1 MSIEMPEGLQW
12 LSYLA
17 GASWPKGDEDALFA
31 LGDDWKSASK
41 DLHDLIEALHVACNT
56 AQVSYSGDGADKM
69 KKQFDQFF
77 AGDQSVEKLAE
88 QLEQLGESVRQC
100 GTQTE
105 YAKLQI
111 IITLAILAAEIAYAL
126 ATLWGAWAVPAM
138 EAEAAGVC
146 QLIGQR
152 LITFLAN
159 RATRLAQMPMWKLA
173 AITGVEQAAIGLGAD
188 ALAQGIQLGKGHR
201 DSFDVKQM
209 VISGAVGGI
218 SGAVAAPVGSMIGK
232 RLGNWVGHDSMTWW
246 KAGGIAIGAGIPA
259 GVVGAG
265 AGIVANGVFTGQWEF
280 DPAAILGGVGGGLVG
295 GVHGVAGHAQSIGM
309 ARGGYTGLSV
319 PPPVGAD
326 GSHERPDPRVV
337 EVNEG
342 DSGSSRPSSL
352 YDGDSGN
359 HRSPSVHSTSDRSS
373 TAPADNTTTH
383 SDSTT
388 RNGRPN
394 TAETN
399 GKTETNNSAAQQN
412 NGSQQNNNSTRS
424 TDRSQSTNQS
434 QSNSGSGRSNG
445 TAPAPQPAT
454 SSHVEGQTTQQPATR
469 TGIDPNS
476 SASQPPPQSVHAQ
489 STDSPVP
496 PATSQTHSAAT
507 SNLEGNSNNSTT
519 STAQSQTSVEQ
530 PRNDAST
537 SSPIPQS
544 AHVENI
550 TESPVPPPSA
560 QSSTGIR
567 ADGPP
572 AQPVTANTNVPP
584 SSTPPPVPSSR
595 SEAPLPPPSVTD
607 KSSVQSSPQSPR
619 PSISSV
625 GDGSAR
631 PLITA
636 GVRTDPIP
644 NTQRAST
651 SSAVTVESQFRQVEP
666 AQGPQD
672 HLATPKQPE
681 ASLETSREPATS
693 NETPQGSN
701 APKGP
706 ETSLGSAR
714 DSSDFPTPK
723 REDPVPQPSDSIS
736 PEQRPQPQPISEKPP
751 AALEF
756 VPHDD
761 FDPTPQQA
769 AALPG
774 HRLERLPTGG
784 DGLFR
789 AIDHVT
795 GGKLGPEGT
804 REKFVQAL
812 QQRKDNLI
820 GKFVPDDP
828 DFREAARE
836 IARID
841 ANLRDY
847 PDHPDRR
854 AWETEREFH
863 RQDLELERSLAFDLQ
878 HEQLSQPGPHHNQL
892 GDFLLSAGADANDL
906 HLVVVDRDGTMTH
919 FGPQDRPEH
928 ILVRADETGD
938 NYHVA
943 EPIAR
948 HPDDPSTHP
957 GDGARIDP
965 PARTETAVP
974 PRDSSPLP
982 PEIVVGDPTP
992 QQAPWPQHWAPVPD
1006 RTDPLFTTV
1015 ARILGLP
1022 DATHVRSGITDH
1034 LNRLE
1039 QQETSWRAT
1048 IEEERRQNRVD
1059 ETQWQSELE
1068 RRQQFENW
1076 LDEQRNTAAAPPT
1089 PPTRDTVDRDLHLA
1103 ASAFGMNVVV
1113 QHSDGLGAEHAFVPG
1128 QRNVFLRYA
1137 STGEFEIGVTPEGNL
1152 FAAHRHPSPPA
1163 PLSSV
1168 IDQVVPRSEIPPP
1181 LNRVLASP
1189 QTPLLDGAALA
1200 PHYTGEGRP
1209 IAVKS
1214 QLDPIPDAKPLAV
1227 QERLPYHTPVRHMS
1241 PAELENHRLFVHEGR
1256 LFRAADGRLFDT
1268 TQIASARE
1276 GGDAR
1281 AIFVMDEFGN
1291 LYAGDQELGSLHHS
1305 SFLGGRTVTGAGE
1318 IEVRDGRLV
1327 VLSDRS
1333 GHYLPRGEL
1342 NDYAV
1347 DLLRRQGL
1355 SLDENFTRL
1364 GFDNQP
1370 RERFGEVDREQAELT
1385 RRQIALDA
1393 AAEAL
1398 SRKENALDR
1407 AGTPDDPDARRIVQA
1422 RRELLNDEQ
1431 NQLNRWK
1438 AGLDQ
1443 GIVQPELRDQVV
1455 AHPNPTGPNDR
1466 ITPPRP
1472 PLGLDGTNPAADR
1485 TAAWWRDTGE
1495 SWWNNLRF
1503 DDLSPAYQHGLVT
1516 DFPGLR
1522 NSEGIPAA
1530 VRNTLNTTYIQHE
1543 IQRLDKI
1550 ADGSSLSSNERRQ
1563 LNNLKAVLTD
1573 LNTADIDSAIA
1584 AHRAGTAQP
1593 ATHLLSFDQDAQG
1606 RRGREVI
1613 GFGPVD
1619 AATTVHWQ
1627 APPNASLG
1635 SAGHAVAHA
1644 AQQHV
1649 ETARTQPHHA
1659 TVMWVDNDSTRGAS
1673 GPSRLVS
1680 KLFSGPPDP
1689 TPGRLGTAIAEFTG
1703 QHPAARVHVSAPE
1716 PLAKSL
1722 APHVDSNSVTVHS
1735 GRAAGAGHRLFG
1747 NESVHSAESHG
1758 GAPDLATNRPDRG
1771 TETADGSS
1779 VRRTPDQPDP
1789 ITTTVDPG
1797 SDFRGQVR
1805 PLTVGDTGPVRGLE
1819 AGHLNDCGPLALNE
1833 LVRLNNSPVIHPP
1846 EGPVGLAGMSAEEIQ
1861 RAAGA
1866 PLQHFGGHDRVAE
1879 HLRGLGDG
1887 ATALVVDTYHGP
1899 ADQYGVGAHA
1909 YVLINDHGSI
1919 TVRDPSTGAD
1929 RPFIAQTPA
1938 HVQDTHAVLYTD
1950 TGQPHTVD
1958 TGSTRPLPDVRVGAI
1973 DSGPRHDTFGVREF
1987 LERFGGTEYPPGTVM
2002 YFPTPTPG
2010 MLRIQFG
2017 DDHHVLLTT
2026 DVNSPPP
2033 EVNRRTVDDFW
2044 NHIRANHDEMGLT
2057 DVTVA
2062 QPAHFGDQ
2070 SRRIWD
2076 VSDLKVELVANG
2088 FDSKTSIKFHDGDHR
2103 QTAIVRKDGNIEIRE
2118 SGAEQGPPSR
2128 IVSRTEFETILDRH
2142 DVQSAEVTL
2151 PVPESWHR
2159 VAPGQDN
2166 LFPTLTRI
2174 LNEADPTQLRREVA
2188 VHLQENQ
2195 DFYAGY
2201 ISSDHLDSL
2210 WSNPENH
2217 QDPNF
2222 PAWAASQRPEI
2233 LKYEISKLY
2242 HESGGTGY
2250 HYAGPAKMEFALYGA
2265 TWAKQMN
2272 ITTLDPH
2279 LPRNEVPNFPGRPQ
2293 IFLRRAEDGAY
2304 EVGMN
2309 RDGTMFSVVRP
2320 DMHVTPDEPPT
2331 ISMEMI
2337 PKPLTKMLAGGPEPL
2352 LEGAALQ
2359 KRYLGEQRPMVPKS
2373 ILEQRGSAADFA
2385 EHPIRHYHTPIHYMD
2400 SAEREMHRLFIG
2412 PDGRL
2417 YNARDG
2423 YPFDTTDHP
2432 NTIFVMDEFANLY
2445 AAEKKTG
2452 LIQHS
2457 SFFGGRTITGAGF
2470 IGARDGYL
2478 TEIMD
2483 SSGHYMPDSQM
2494 NDYAIAAL
2502 KTQGLRISGSFEH
2515 KYMNRDGHWVARD
2528 PEVEAQIQQNALA
2541 RAERILADGPTPTR
2555 PFKIYR
2561 TEQAQDQL
2569 TWNDFPPGTT
2579 ISFRGDDLA
2588 TTATVTNDQNFQVI
2602 DRPLDGSHR
2611 EQQYHAD
2618 PAMLQDL
2625 ISARDVET
2633 VKVEQPEFPPR
2644 TAQHDESTIT
2654 TNSLLEALPTIH
2666 EEPRTALPPGF
2677 DQHLNNCAPLAL
2689 HELITATGSTV
2700 ARLPEHPVGLDGM
2713 AAAEFQ
2719 HLAGAPLQSFTNHQA
2734 IGRHLTD
2741 LGPGATALV
2750 VDTYRGP
2757 ADQHGVGAH
2766 AYLITNEH
2774 GTITVKDPST
2784 GAQHP
2789 LREHTSAPV
2798 DTVHAVIYDA
2808 GGQPHTVEQVV
2819 AHPLPTARI
2828 GAGNE
2833 RTGSFGIEEF
2843 LTKFEGSEYPVST
2856 KLHLQGP
2863 DLEAT
2868 ATFTNDDHVM
2878 VDDLHDPA
2886 NPPALHTI
2894 DDFWSMLR
2902 SDHEAMGLDHVEV
2915 FQPALQGDTGDR
2927 VQEIS
2932 YVTEKLSRN
2941 EFTTGTILELH
2952 SDTTDSV
2959 AIVRRDGAFDL
2970 HDLRAE
2976 PVTPPPTISRPEFE
2990 TLISDHE
2997 VHSAKV
3003 TLPVPDSWHRISSA
3017 DEQLFPTLARI
3028 LNAEDPAAVRQ
3039 DLANYL
3045 RRHPGHFTP
3054 LITND
3059 RLDSQANDPAN
3070 RANPR
3075 FEGRLQDQ
3083 RAALLGREISKLLTS
3098 AESTGSRAIGP
3109 GRAEFLLMAAA
3120 TQHQMNI
3127 TTLDPNGPRVNLNFG
3142 RSKPTI
3148 FLRRPEGGGYEV
3160 GVTETGNIFSTVQ
3173 PSLPRIFEES
3183 GDLIP
3188 PDQIPKPLTEMLAG
3202 GPEPLLEGAAIDKRY
3217 LGERRPLVPRSELPE
3232 RGDVADFAEDPLTH
3246 FHTPIHYMDAAERE
3260 AHRRF
3265 VGPDGRLYNAHD
3277 GRVFDTGGSTS
3288 WIFVMDE
3295 FGNLYSAGKE
3305 TGLIQHSSFVGGHPI
3320 FGGGFMQVVAGRVT
3334 DITDSS
3340 GHYMPNSQ
3348 MNDYA
3353 IALLRAQGLQ
3363 LDENFARTYL
3373 DTQGEFRTRDRDLE
3387 DRIQEAALARAERI
3401 LTDGPTPTRPFLIH
3415 RIEESYSYLEWDDF
3429 RPGTKITFHDEDFV
3443 TTAIAREDHTFRVT
3457 DRSRDGSSHARTYD
3471 ADVDTMLDLVV
3482 DRDIETVKIEKP
3494 EYPPRPGASE
3504 STTDLTALREALPE
3518 VTDPPPTR
3526 PAADDN
3532 LVNEC
3537 AQLTLS
3543 AVVDLTGSQ
3552 VVRVPEGPV
3561 GLNGMDVT
3569 AFERAAG
3576 ASLEHFRDHGD
3587 IASHLF
3593 RLGDGAVAVVVDSY
3607 WAPAD
3612 EHGVGA
3618 HAYLI
3623 VNDDRDMVVVDP
3635 TKNEEYSLSPDNHTA
3650 AEVRSTDAIIYT
3662 ADGRPHRTGVGT
3674 GITGAEAIGDVRI
3687 GAGETEAKT
3696 TDVPIRAGH
3705 TDDPAP
3711 GAPKR
3716 ALSGTPPR
3724 EGDGAGPAPKTA
3736 RLTDASDYTTAA
3748 RPETAA
3754 EFAAANPHAKVDDT
3768 TVSRLSDNFARKRL
3782 MSGTTIF
3789 FGGQTDPVKA
3799 TVMHDGNVRIH
3810 GTSAEG
3816 TPRHEIVTFE
3826 DFQQLLADRD
3836 VTSVAH
3842 VSPTPATW
3850 YRPPSDGETTFST
3863 LAHVLKHPDPQE
3875 LRNRVADL
3883 LEREHRKYVERFIPP
3898 GLQAKV
3904 SSEEAHWNS
3913 VLERKSELSDQEFQ
3927 NAKSD
3932 HEQNLRNLA
3941 GERDQEFRAQIAALR
3956 SGNATYGHYRGSR
3969 MDFMLA
3975 TAGHMNNVN
3984 IILEHPN
3991 GSRER
3996 FTVDSAKPYVL
4007 LKASD
4012 DNGYDIG
4019 VDHRGGLFSTM
4030 VPIQHLL
4037 SASTGDVVPKAD
4049 IPPKFTEMLASTAK
4063 PALSGTAVQHNYL
4076 AENKPMIVDNGIRER
4091 LAPDRLAALDAV
4103 INSGEL
4109 QNRPKTKP
4117 VSHHH
4122 TPVHYMDELER
4133 ETHRLFVG
4141 PGGRFFRAFDGRL
4154 FDTSAGDRHGNMTIF
4169 VEDEFGNFYAA
4180 VKLRGTLQHSSFFG
4194 GRIVSGAGFVMAQAG
4209 RPTLIAHSS
4218 GHYQPSAGLNNAAL
4232 AVQQARGLVLHPKF
4246 ESTDRRLHPLP
4257 SASEEIKR
4265 TEALARAQ
4273 QILATQNTPAQTRY
4287 YRTDNNEHVNQL
4299 ARLGEQNFPPGSS
4312 AQFSTATLSTK
4323 VTFSDGKYVVHDV
4336 NRKGEERTLEV
4347 TRAQLVRL
4355 ILDREITSIAVTTP
4369 QEPRSG
4375 LAPAP
4380 AHDGTADGSSA
4391 HARPTITAAAVPG
4404 SEFHGHVEPP
4414 TTSHVEQIR
4423 GQIDSAL
4430 HSAVDGHG
4438 GLQIDPIDP
4447 KRGEYRVT
4455 DTSGVYSNDQHS
4467 FTVRVETQRIGDDTA
4482 ARSILNHDK
4491 GQHVIQISDR
4501 ISTKH
4506 VPRALAHEIGEI
4518 VADRK
4523 RYLVDKLDS
4532 FGPRDGVLHP
4542 GGPTDRPGLTP
4553 HDAGRIQEL
4562 RVLGDELDG
4571 LPATQQSE
4579 RNALRGEAMA
4589 LVDHLG
4595 LREGTPGAQER
4606 RTVVFDHLDRS
4617 ASGSAHVRTLLDD
4630 AGREPNRLPPED
4642 QQLLQRIQDQA
4653 TDDRARFEAHRAA
4666 LRPAFERPIAFDG
4679 ERATPEQTRIL
4690 ADQSTQQRAQRSA
4703 ETLAELRTQ
4712 AAAAPQ
4718 GEYPKLSVIEAGGG
4732 AALAAR
4738 DPQALLVDDR
4748 GRWQS
4753 DNGDRIA
4760 QTADQLRNLRQ
4771 TGLGDPY
4778 QFVGEG
4784 RPDARVPLDA
4794 VRYWEDTIAAQ
4805 GPVVDGRTAFRMENG
4820 KLLADITPLDG
4831 GPPITV
4837 DVQGIP
4843 VIATGFPPEIIPGIA
4858 RGIGGMHGTFDTAA
4872 RELGNL
4878 TASGAPAAKAQIQ
4891 ALSWRDPA
4899 SAGKALEILSAN
4911 GIDPSALS
4919 KPTRDSL
4926 GAIDNWKSLRD
4937 NHPGKILSGDEANL
4951 AGVDPNLAKHWIV
4964 AGTGGTGISGVENML
4979 KLSNDATF
4987 TMIGRNAPPGLA
4999 DNTQWKEV
5007 RGQHD
5012 LGYDHNNPRAASQKI
5027 NGVWPNP
5034 TATGRLTMA
5043 FDRNM
5048 NIGGIE
5054 ERPGSRF
5061 VVAGFEGDGVIASLG
5076 TRNSVPPAVADLVDT
5091 AIKRDPNSVSARML
5105 FDNDGQYL
5113 GYRITADGRDIDVT
5127 GAASRFFPGGQLFK
5141 PGTGDVPPLPAVD
5154 PGKVWS
5160 TQDSRYALSRPEPG
5174 FAAQNASNRDAPPE
5188 GGNFDGGYVASATQ
5202 ATHYAGWRRNEVDG
5216 SNVITAAAVPGSEF
5230 HGHVA
5235 PPTTSHVEQIRGGI
5249 DSALNTVIDGHGGL
5263 RIDPI
5268 ATDKGAYRVTD
5279 TSGVYGTD
5287 QRSFTVRVE
5296 TQRIGDDTAARSI
5309 LNHDKGQHVIQISD
5323 RISTK
5328 HLPRALAH
5336 EIGEI
5341 VADRKR
5347 YLIDKLDAFGPDEG
5361 VLRPGGPTNQ
5371 PPLTPHDTGRIQEL
5385 RVLGE
5390 QLDALPDPAGRTPED
5405 RTRYAELHREAMALV
5420 EHLGLRDGIPGS
5432 EQRRAL
5438 VLDHLE
5444 SAPTGRDHVRQL
5456 LDDAGGNRDQL
5467 SANDQRLLRSIQRQA
5482 GIDQAAFD
5490 AHRAALRPA
5499 FERPIAFD
5507 GERATPEQTRTLA
5520 DQSTQQRAERSV
5532 TTLADLREQAKGG
5545 DYPKLSVIEAGGG
5558 AALAA
5563 RDPQALLIDDRGRW
5577 QSDNGDRIAQTA
5589 DQLRNLRQTGLGD
5602 PYQFVGEGRPDARV
5616 PLDAVRYW
5624 EDTIAAQGP
5633 VIDGKASFR
5642 MEDGKLLADI
5652 TPLDNSAPLTVEVQ
5666 GIPVIATGFP
5676 PEIIPGTREVG
5687 GMHGTFDTAAK
5698 ELDKL
5703 NTPAA
5708 TTAKGQIE
5716 ALSWRDPASA
5726 AKTVD
5731 ILTTNGIARSA
5742 LSDNLNHALDSLSNW
5757 KSLRDNHPGKIL
5769 SGDEANLAGVDPNLA
5784 KHWIVAGTGG
5794 TGISGVENMLK
5805 LSNDATFTMIG
5816 RNAPPGLADNTQWKE
5831 VRGQHDLGYDVANP
5845 TAASKQNP
5853 DGSWPNPTATGRLT
5867 MAFDRNMNIAGIEER
5882 PGPQGTQ
5889 FAVGIHTG
5897 DGVIASL
5904 GTRNSVPPAVADLV
5918 DAAIKRDPNSV
5929 SGQMLFDSDGQYLGY
5944 RITVDGRDIDVTG
5957 AASRF
5962 FPGGQLFRPGNGAV
5976 PPLPA
5981 TNPGTVWR
5989 TNDSRYAL
5997 SRPEPGF
6004 AAQNASNRDAP
6015 PEGGN
6020 FDGGYVASAIQA
6032 THYAA
6037 WRRGGNRPFA

>member
-1 MSIEMPEGLQW
+1 MPEGLQW

-31 LGDDWKSASK
+31 LSDDWKTASK

-77 AGDQSVEKLAE
+77 AGDQSVDKLAE
-88 QLEQLGESVRQC
+88 QLKQLGDSVRQC

-152 LITFLAN
+152 LVTFLAN

-218 SGAVAAPVGSMIGK
+218 SGAVAAPIGSVIGK

-326 GSHERPDPRVV
+326 GSHERPGPTVV

-342 DSGSSRPSSL
+342 DSGSSRPTSV
-352 YDGDSGN
+352 YDGGNGN
-359 HRSPSVHSTSDRSS
+359 HRSPSVHTTSDRSS
-373 TAPADNTTTH
+373 TAPADNTTRH
-383 SDSTT
+383 NDSTT
-388 RNGRPN
+388 RNGRPS

-399 GKTETNNSAAQQN
+399 GRNETDNSTARQN

-424 TDRSQSTNQS
+424 TDRSQPTNQS

-445 TAPAPQPAT
+445 TAPTPQPAT
-454 SSHVEGQTTQQPATR
+454 SSQVEGQTTQQPATR

-476 SASQPPPQSVHAQ
+476 TTSQPPPQPVHAQ
-489 STDSPVP
+489 STDAPVP

-537 SSPIPQS
+537 SSPIPRP
-544 AHVENI
+544 AHVANI
-550 TESPVPPPSA
+550 TESPVPPPST

-567 ADGPP
+567 VDGPP
-572 AQPVTANTNVPP
+572 AQPVTTNTGATP
-584 SSTPPPVPSSR
+584 SSTPPPVTSSR

-607 KSSVQSSPQSPR
+607 KSSVQSPPPSPR

-631 PLITA
+631 PPITA

-644 NTQRAST
+644 NNQRGST
-651 SSAVTVESQFRQVEP
+651 ASAVTAESQYRP
-666 AQGPQD
+666 AESAPEHRAPRNPSGAPIE
-672 HLATPKQPE
+672 TP
-681 ASLETSREPATS
+681 REPTTPNETHRSTDTSEDSGPPLGSDRNSGELPPPRTSEPSPHPSTSHDQLPHPVQS
-693 NETPQGSN
+693 NE
-701 APKGP
+701 K
-706 ETSLGSAR
+706 
-714 DSSDFPTPK
+714 PT
-723 REDPVPQPSDSIS
+723 IG
-736 PEQRPQPQPISEKPP
+736 
-751 AALEF
+751 LEF
-756 VPHDD
+756 TPTDR
-761 FDPTPQQA
+761 FDPTPRQV

-774 HRLERLPTGG
+774 HRLERIPADG
-784 DGLFR
+784 DCLFR
-789 AIDHVT
+789 AIDQAT
-795 GGKLGPEGT
+795 GQTRGLGHHDIR
-804 REKFVQAL
+804 REFVGVLRA
-812 QQRKDNLI
+812 RKDQLLN
-820 GKFVPDDP
+820 KFVPESA
-828 DFREAARE
+828 DFREAAAE
-836 IARID
+836 ITRID
-841 ANLRDY
+841 TTLRDQ
-847 PDHPDRR
+847 PDHPSR
-854 AWETEREFH
+854 ADLLAEREF
-863 RQDLELERSLAFDLQ
+863 RQWEYEFERSEAFDR
-878 HEQLSQPGPHHNQL
+878 QLDELSRPGHYNNEL
-892 GDFLLSAGADANDL
+892 GDFLIPEGADALGL
-906 HLVVVDRDGTMTH
+906 HLVVVDHDGTKTH

-928 ILVRADETGD
+928 ILVRVDEAGGH
-938 NYHVA
+938 YHVA
-943 EPIAR
+943 EPIRARSDQRSSTHENGSGTEYSRTAEPNPRPGTASEPIMR
-948 HPDDPSTHP
+948 HPDDTSPHPSDGVRSDP
-957 GDGARIDP
+957 G
-965 PARTETAVP
+965 PARTDTPVP

-1039 QQETSWRAT
+1039 QQETRWRAT

-1076 LDEQRNTAAAPPT
+1076 LDEQRNIAAAPPMT
-1089 PPTRDTVDRDLHLA
+1089 PQRDTVDRDLHLA

-1168 IDQVVPRSEIPPP
+1168 IDTVVPRSEIPPP

-1189 QTPLLDGAALA
+1189 QIPLLDGAALA

-1227 QERLPYHTPVRHMS
+1227 HERLPYHTPVRHMS

-1268 TQIASARE
+1268 TRIASARE

-1291 LYAGDQELGSLHHS
+1291 LYAGDQELGSRHHS
-1305 SFLGGRTVTGAGE
+1305 SFLGGRTVTAAGE

-1355 SLDENFTRL
+1355 FLDENFTRL

-1370 RERFGEVDREQAELT
+1370 RDRFGEVDRERTELT
-1385 RRQIALDA
+1385 RRQITLDA

-1398 SRKENALDR
+1398 SRKQNELDR
-1407 AGTPDDPDARRIVQA
+1407 TGTPDDADARRIVQA

-1431 NQLNRWK
+1431 SQLNRWR

-1443 GIVQPELRDQVV
+1443 GIVQPELRDQLV

-1472 PLGLDGTNPAADR
+1472 PLGLDGTNPSADR
-1485 TAAWWRDTGE
+1485 IAAWWRDTGE

-1530 VRNTLNTTYIQHE
+1530 VRNTLNTTYVQHE

-1573 LNTADIDSAIA
+1573 LNTADLDSAIA
-1584 AHRAGTAQP
+1584 AHRAGTEQP

-1619 AATTVHWQ
+1619 AAATVHWQ

-1635 SAGHAVAHA
+1635 STGHAVAHA

-1649 ETARTQPHHA
+1649 ETARTQPNHA
-1659 TVMWVDNDSTRGAS
+1659 TVMWVDHDSTRGTS

-1680 KLFSGPPDP
+1680 KLFPGPPDP

-1716 PLAKSL
+1716 SLAKSL
-1722 APHVDSNSVTVHS
+1722 APHVDSNSISVRS
-1735 GRAAGAGHRLFG
+1735 GPAAGHRLFG
-1747 NESVHSAESHG
+1747 NESVHSAEAHG
-1758 GAPDLATNRPDRG
+1758 GPQDLATTRPDRG

-1779 VRRTPDQPDP
+1779 VRRAPDQPDP
-1789 ITTTVDPG
+1789 IPTTADPG
-1797 SDFRGQVR
+1797 SGFRGQVET
-1805 PLTVGDTGPVRGLE
+1805 LTVGDTGPVRGLD

-1846 EGPVGLAGMSAEEIQ
+1846 EGPVGLAGMSADEIQ

-1866 PLQHFGGHDRVAE
+1866 PLQHFAGHDQVAE
-1879 HLRGLGDG
+1879 HLLGLGDG

-1938 HVQDTHAVLYTD
+1938 HVQDTHAVLYAD

-1958 TGSTRPLPDVRVGAI
+1958 TGTTHPLPAVRVGAT
-1973 DSGPRHDTFGVREF
+1973 DPAPRHDKFAIGEL
-1987 LERFGGTEYPPGTVM
+1987 LEKFDGIEYPPGTVM

-2010 MLRIQFG
+2010 MLRIQFS

-2026 DVNSPPP
+2026 DINSPPP
-2033 EVNRRTVDDFW
+2033 EVNRRTIDDFW
-2044 NHIRANHDEMGLT
+2044 NHIRANHDEMGLSE
-2057 DVTVA
+2057 VTVV
-2062 QPAHFGDQ
+2062 QPAHAGDQ

-2076 VSDLKVELVANG
+2076 VSDLKVELVGNG
-2088 FDSKTSIKFHDGDHR
+2088 FDSKTVIKFHDGDSS
-2103 QTAIVRKDGNIEIRE
+2103 QTAIVRKDGNIEIRG
-2118 SGAEQGPPSR
+2118 SGADQGPPAR

-2142 DVQSAEVTL
+2142 NVQSVDVAL
-2151 PVPESWHR
+2151 PVPETWHR
-2159 VAPGQDN
+2159 VASGEDT
-2166 LFPTLTRI
+2166 LFPTLARI

-2188 VHLQENQ
+2188 VHLQEHQ

-2217 QDPNF
+2217 KDPNF
-2222 PAWAASQRPEI
+2222 PAWAASQRPEL
-2233 LKYEISKLY
+2233 LKYEISKLFY
-2242 HESGGTGY
+2242 ESGGTGY
-2250 HYAGPAKMEFALYGA
+2250 HFAGPAKMEFALYGA
-2265 TWAKQMN
+2265 TRAKQMN

-2279 LPRNEVPNFPGRPQ
+2279 LLRNEVPNFPGRPQ
-2293 IFLRRAEDGAY
+2293 IFLRRAEDGVY
-2304 EVGMN
+2304 EIGMN

-2337 PKPLTKMLAGGPEPL
+2337 PKPLTRMLAGGPEPL
-2352 LEGAALQ
+2352 LEGATLQ

-2373 ILEQRGSAADFA
+2373 FLEQRGNAADFA

-2400 SAEREMHRLFIG
+2400 SAEREMHRLFVG

-2423 YPFDTTDHP
+2423 YPFDTTEHP
-2432 NTIFVMDEFANLY
+2432 NMIFVMDEFANLY

-2470 IGARDGYL
+2470 ISARDGYL

-2502 KTQGLRISGSFEH
+2502 KTQGLRISSSFEH
-2515 KYMNRDGHWVARD
+2515 KYMNWDGHWVARD
-2528 PEVEAQIQQNALA
+2528 PEVEAQIQQDALA
-2541 RAERILADGPTPTR
+2541 RANRILTEGPTPTR

-2561 TEQAQDQL
+2561 TEQAQDHL

-2579 ISFRGDDLA
+2579 VSFRGDDLA
-2588 TTATVTNDQNFQVI
+2588 TTATVTNDQHFQVI

-2611 EQQYHAD
+2611 EQQYRAD
-2618 PAMLQDL
+2618 PTMLQDL
-2625 ISARDVET
+2625 IAAREIET

-2644 TAQHDESTIT
+2644 TAQHDDSTINT
-2654 TNSLLEALPTIH
+2654 KSMLEALPTIH
-2666 EEPRTALPPGF
+2666 DEPRTALPPGF

-2689 HELITATGSTV
+2689 HELITDTGSTA
-2700 ARLPEHPVGLDGM
+2700 ARLPDHPVGLDGM
-2713 AAAEFQ
+2713 SAAEFQ

-2734 IGRHLTD
+2734 IGRHLSD

-2774 GTITVKDPST
+2774 GAITVKDPST
-2784 GAQHP
+2784 GAHHP

-2808 GGQPHTVEQVV
+2808 TGQPHTVEQVV

-2828 GAGNE
+2828 GAGTE
-2833 RTGSFGIEEF
+2833 RTGSFDIAEF

-2856 KLHLQGP
+2856 KLHLHGP
-2863 DLEAT
+2863 DLDAT
-2868 ATFTNDDHVM
+2868 ATFTRDDHVM

-2902 SDHEAMGLDHVEV
+2902 SDHEAMGLAHVEV
-2915 FQPALQGDTGDR
+2915 FQPALQGDTADR

-2941 EFTTGTILELH
+2941 EFNTGTILELH
-2952 SDTTDSV
+2952 SETTDTA
-2959 AIVRRDGAFDL
+2959 AIVRRDGALDI

-2990 TLISDHE
+2990 TLIGDHA
-2997 VHSAKV
+2997 VRSAKV

-3028 LNAEDPAAVRQ
+3028 LNADDPATVRQ

-3059 RLDSQANDPAN
+3059 RLDSQASNPAN

-3075 FEGRLQDQ
+3075 FDGWLHDQ
-3083 RAALLGREISKLLTS
+3083 RAALLGSEISKLLTGGPS
-3098 AESTGSRAIGP
+3098 IGSRAIGP
-3109 GRAEFLLMAAA
+3109 GRSDFLLMAAA
-3120 TQHQMNI
+3120 TQHRMNI
-3127 TTLDPNGPRVNLNFG
+3127 TTLDPNGPRVNFNFG
-3142 RSKPTI
+3142 GSKPSI

-3160 GVTETGNIFSTVQ
+3160 GVTDTGNIFSTVK
-3173 PSLPRIFEES
+3173 PSLPKTFEHTEGL
-3183 GDLIP
+3183 GDPIP
-3188 PDQIPKPLTEMLAG
+3188 PDRIPKPLTEMLAG

-3232 RGDVADFAEDPLTH
+3232 RGNPADFAEDPLTH
-3246 FHTPIHYMDAAERE
+3246 FHTPIHYMDSAERE

-3265 VGPDGRLYNAHD
+3265 VGPDGRLYNARD
-3277 GRVFDTGGSTS
+3277 GRLFDTGGSTS

-3295 FGNLYSAGKE
+3295 FGNFYAARKE
-3305 TGLIQHSSFVGGHPI
+3305 TGLIQHSTFLGGHPI
-3320 FGGGFMQVVAGRVT
+3320 FGAGFVEVVEGRVT
-3334 DITDSS
+3334 GVTDSS

-3353 IALLRAQGLQ
+3353 LALLRAKGLR
-3363 LDENFARTYL
+3363 LDDDFERTYV
-3373 DTQGEFRTRDRDLE
+3373 DTHGELQTRDRDLE
-3387 DRIQEAALARAERI
+3387 ERIQEAALARAERI

-3415 RIEESYSYLEWDDF
+3415 RIEESYGYLKWDDF

-3443 TTAIAREDHTFRVT
+3443 TTAIAMEDHVFRVT

-3494 EYPPRPGASE
+3494 EYPPRPDADGSI
-3504 STTDLTALREALPE
+3504 TDLTALREALPE
-3518 VTDPPPTR
+3518 ITDPPPTR

-3543 AVVDLTGSQ
+3543 AVVDLTGSD

-3561 GLNGMDVT
+3561 GLNGMDVP

-3576 ASLEHFRDHGD
+3576 APLEHFHDHAE

-3618 HAYLI
+3618 HAYLL
-3623 VNDDRDMVVVDP
+3623 VNDDGDMVVVDP
-3635 TKNEEYSLSPDNHTA
+3635 TKNEEYSLSRDNHTA
-3650 AEVRSTDAIIYT
+3650 EEVRSTDAIIYT
-3662 ADGRPHRTGVGT
+3662 ADGRPHRTGVGA
-3674 GITGAEAIGDVRI
+3674 GITGAEAIGDIRI
-3687 GAGETEAKT
+3687 GAGETQGKD
-3696 TDVPIRAGH
+3696 TDVPIRTGH
-3705 TDDPAP
+3705 PDDPPP

-3716 ALSGTPPR
+3716 ALSGTPPH
-3724 EGDGAGPAPKTA
+3724 EGEGAGPALKTA
-3736 RLTDASDYTTAA
+3736 RLTDTSDNPLAT

-3754 EFAAANPHAKVDDT
+3754 EFAAANPHAKVEQI
-3768 TVSRLSDNFARKRL
+3768 TVSKFSEVFAHKRM
-3782 MSGTTIF
+3782 MSGTTVF
-3789 FGGQTDPVKA
+3789 LGGPDDPVKA
-3799 TVMHDGNVRIH
+3799 TVMHDGNIRIH
-3810 GTSAEG
+3810 GTKVDN
-3816 TPRHEIVTFE
+3816 TPLHEIVTHA

-3836 VTSVAH
+3836 ITTLAH
-3842 VSPTPATW
+3842 VAPTPATW
-3850 YRPPSDGETTFST
+3850 YRPPNDGETTFST

-3875 LRNRVADL
+3875 LRNNVADL
-3883 LEREHRKYVERFIPP
+3883 LEREHKKYVERFIPP
-3898 GLQAKV
+3898 GLQARMN
-3904 SSEEAHWNS
+3904 SEDMHWKS

-3927 NAKSD
+3927 AAKSE
-3932 HEQNLRNLA
+3932 HESNLRELA
-3941 GERDQEFRAQIAALR
+3941 AGRAQEFRAQIAALR
-3956 SGNATYGHYRGSR
+3956 SGDATYGHYRGSR

-3975 TAGHMNNVN
+3975 TAGHRNGVN

-3996 FTVDSAKPYVL
+3996 FTVDSAKPYIL
-4007 LKASD
+4007 LKSFD
-4012 DNGYDIG
+4012 DGYGIG
-4019 VDHRGGLFSTM
+4019 VDHHGGLFSTM
-4030 VPIQHLL
+4030 APIQHLL
-4037 SASTGDVVPKAD
+4037 SAPTGDVVPKAE
-4049 IPPKFTEMLASTAK
+4049 IPPKFTEMLAGTAK
-4063 PALSGTAVQHNYL
+4063 PALSGTAVRHNYV
-4076 AENKPMIVDNGIRER
+4076 AENKPMIVDTGLR
-4091 LAPDRLAALDAV
+4091 DRLPPERRAALDAV
-4103 INSGEL
+4103 IDSGEL
-4109 QNRPKTKP
+4109 QKRPKTKP

-4154 FDTSAGDRHGNMTIF
+4154 FDTTEAGRLGHMTIF

-4180 VKLRGTLQHSSFFG
+4180 IKLRGTLQHSSFFG
-4194 GRIVSGAGFVMAQAG
+4194 GRIVAGAGFVMARAG
-4209 RPTLIAHSS
+4209 RVTLIAHSS
-4218 GHYQPSAGLNNAAL
+4218 GHYQPGAELNNAAL
-4232 AVQQARGLVLHPKF
+4232 AVQQARGLVLHPQF
-4246 ESTDRRLHPLP
+4246 ESTDRRLHALP

-4273 QILATQNTPAQTRY
+4273 HILDTQPTPTQTRY
-4287 YRTDNNEHVNQL
+4287 YRTDNNDHVSQL

-4312 AQFSTATLSTK
+4312 AHFASATLSTT
-4323 VTFSDGKYVVHDV
+4323 VTFSNGKYLVHDV
-4336 NRKGEERTLEV
+4336 NQKGEERTLEL
-4347 TRAQLVRL
+4347 TRAELVRQ
-4355 ILDREITSIAVTTP
+4355 IIEREITSIAVTTP
-4369 QEPRSG
+4369 RIPRVG
-4375 LAPAP
+4375 LASD
-4380 AHDGTADGSSA
+4380 HDGTQPHPRST
-4391 HARPTITAAAVPG
+4391 AR
-4404 SEFHGHVEPP
+4404 
-4414 TTSHVEQIR
+4414 
-4423 GQIDSAL
+4423 
-4430 HSAVDGHG
+4430 
-4438 GLQIDPIDP
+4438 
-4447 KRGEYRVT
+4447 
-4455 DTSGVYSNDQHS
+4455 
-4467 FTVRVETQRIGDDTA
+4467 
-4482 ARSILNHDK
+4482 
-4491 GQHVIQISDR
+4491 
-4501 ISTKH
+4501 
-4506 VPRALAHEIGEI
+4506 
-4518 VADRK
+4518 
-4523 RYLVDKLDS
+4523 
-4532 FGPRDGVLHP
+4532 
-4542 GGPTDRPGLTP
+4542 
-4553 HDAGRIQEL
+4553 
-4562 RVLGDELDG
+4562 
-4571 LPATQQSE
+4571 
-4579 RNALRGEAMA
+4579 
-4589 LVDHLG
+4589 
-4595 LREGTPGAQER
+4595 
-4606 RTVVFDHLDRS
+4606 
-4617 ASGSAHVRTLLDD
+4617 
-4630 AGREPNRLPPED
+4630 
-4642 QQLLQRIQDQA
+4642 
-4653 TDDRARFEAHRAA
+4653 
-4666 LRPAFERPIAFDG
+4666 
-4679 ERATPEQTRIL
+4679 
-4690 ADQSTQQRAQRSA
+4690 
-4703 ETLAELRTQ
+4703 
-4712 AAAAPQ
+4712 
-4718 GEYPKLSVIEAGGG
+4718 
-4732 AALAAR
+4732 
-4738 DPQALLVDDR
+4738 
-4748 GRWQS
+4748 
-4753 DNGDRIA
+4753 
-4760 QTADQLRNLRQ
+4760 
-4771 TGLGDPY
+4771 
-4778 QFVGEG
+4778 
-4784 RPDARVPLDA
+4784 
-4794 VRYWEDTIAAQ
+4794 
-4805 GPVVDGRTAFRMENG
+4805 
-4820 KLLADITPLDG
+4820 
-4831 GPPITV
+4831 
-4837 DVQGIP
+4837 
-4843 VIATGFPPEIIPGIA
+4843 
-4858 RGIGGMHGTFDTAA
+4858 
-4872 RELGNL
+4872 
-4878 TASGAPAAKAQIQ
+4878 
-4891 ALSWRDPA
+4891 
-4899 SAGKALEILSAN
+4899 
-4911 GIDPSALS
+4911 
-4919 KPTRDSL
+4919 
-4926 GAIDNWKSLRD
+4926 
-4937 NHPGKILSGDEANL
+4937 
-4951 AGVDPNLAKHWIV
+4951 
-4964 AGTGGTGISGVENML
+4964 
-4979 KLSNDATF
+4979 
-4987 TMIGRNAPPGLA
+4987 
-4999 DNTQWKEV
+4999 
-5007 RGQHD
+5007 
-5012 LGYDHNNPRAASQKI
+5012 
-5027 NGVWPNP
+5027 
-5034 TATGRLTMA
+5034 
-5043 FDRNM
+5043 
-5048 NIGGIE
+5048 
-5054 ERPGSRF
+5054 
-5061 VVAGFEGDGVIASLG
+5061 
-5076 TRNSVPPAVADLVDT
+5076 
-5091 AIKRDPNSVSARML
+5091 
-5105 FDNDGQYL
+5105 
-5113 GYRITADGRDIDVT
+5113 
-5127 GAASRFFPGGQLFK
+5127 
-5141 PGTGDVPPLPAVD
+5141 
-5154 PGKVWS
+5154 
-5160 TQDSRYALSRPEPG
+5160 
-5174 FAAQNASNRDAPPE
+5174 
-5188 GGNFDGGYVASATQ
+5188 
-5202 ATHYAGWRRNEVDG
+5202 
-5216 SNVITAAAVPGSEF
+5216 
-5230 HGHVA
+5230 
-5235 PPTTSHVEQIRGGI
+5235 
-5249 DSALNTVIDGHGGL
+5249 
-5263 RIDPI
+5263 
-5268 ATDKGAYRVTD
+5268 
-5279 TSGVYGTD
+5279 
-5287 QRSFTVRVE
+5287 
-5296 TQRIGDDTAARSI
+5296 
-5309 LNHDKGQHVIQISD
+5309 
-5323 RISTK
+5323 
-5328 HLPRALAH
+5328 
-5336 EIGEI
+5336 
-5341 VADRKR
+5341 
-5347 YLIDKLDAFGPDEG
+5347 
-5361 VLRPGGPTNQ
+5361 
-5371 PPLTPHDTGRIQEL
+5371 
-5385 RVLGE
+5385 
-5390 QLDALPDPAGRTPED
+5390 
-5405 RTRYAELHREAMALV
+5405 
-5420 EHLGLRDGIPGS
+5420 
-5432 EQRRAL
+5432 
-5438 VLDHLE
+5438 
-5444 SAPTGRDHVRQL
+5444 
-5456 LDDAGGNRDQL
+5456 
-5467 SANDQRLLRSIQRQA
+5467 
-5482 GIDQAAFD
+5482 
-5490 AHRAALRPA
+5490 
-5499 FERPIAFD
+5499 
-5507 GERATPEQTRTLA
+5507 
-5520 DQSTQQRAERSV
+5520 
-5532 TTLADLREQAKGG
+5532 
-5545 DYPKLSVIEAGGG
+5545 
-5558 AALAA
+5558 
-5563 RDPQALLIDDRGRW
+5563 
-5577 QSDNGDRIAQTA
+5577 
-5589 DQLRNLRQTGLGD
+5589 
-5602 PYQFVGEGRPDARV
+5602 
-5616 PLDAVRYW
+5616 
-5624 EDTIAAQGP
+5624 
-5633 VIDGKASFR
+5633 
-5642 MEDGKLLADI
+5642 
-5652 TPLDNSAPLTVEVQ
+5652 
-5666 GIPVIATGFP
+5666 
-5676 PEIIPGTREVG
+5676 
-5687 GMHGTFDTAAK
+5687 
-5698 ELDKL
+5698 
-5703 NTPAA
+5703 
-5708 TTAKGQIE
+5708 
-5716 ALSWRDPASA
+5716 
-5726 AKTVD
+5726 
-5731 ILTTNGIARSA
+5731 
-5742 LSDNLNHALDSLSNW
+5742 
-5757 KSLRDNHPGKIL
+5757 
-5769 SGDEANLAGVDPNLA
+5769 
-5784 KHWIVAGTGG
+5784 
-5794 TGISGVENMLK
+5794 
-5805 LSNDATFTMIG
+5805 
-5816 RNAPPGLADNTQWKE
+5816 
-5831 VRGQHDLGYDVANP
+5831 
-5845 TAASKQNP
+5845 
-5853 DGSWPNPTATGRLT
+5853 
-5867 MAFDRNMNIAGIEER
+5867 
-5882 PGPQGTQ
+5882 
-5889 FAVGIHTG
+5889 
-5897 DGVIASL
+5897 
-5904 GTRNSVPPAVADLV
+5904 
-5918 DAAIKRDPNSV
+5918 
-5929 SGQMLFDSDGQYLGY
+5929 
-5944 RITVDGRDIDVTG
+5944 
-5957 AASRF
+5957 
-5962 FPGGQLFRPGNGAV
+5962 
-5976 PPLPA
+5976 
-5981 TNPGTVWR
+5981 
-5989 TNDSRYAL
+5989 
-5997 SRPEPGF
+5997 
-6004 AAQNASNRDAP
+6004 
-6015 PEGGN
+6015 
-6020 FDGGYVASAIQA
+6020 
-6032 THYAA
+6032 
-6037 WRRGGNRPFA
+6037 